1 MTSRWAFLIREAGGK
16 SHGEL
21 EFVPVSYFV
30 FQIASGN
37 CFLTLALEIVALS
50 TANDLVKLQYVVSH
64 TQQCPFAS
72 YFLQST

>member
-1 MTSRWAFLIREAGGK
+1 MTSRWAFLIREASGK
-16 SHGEL
+16 CYGEL

-50 TANDLVKLQYVVSH
+50 TANDLVKLQNVVSH
-64 TQQCPFAS
+64 ADQCPLTA
-72 YFLQST
+72 YFLQPA

>member
-1 MTSRWAFLIREAGGK
+1 MTSRWAFLIREASGK
-16 SHGEL
+16 SYGEL

-50 TANDLVKLQYVVSH
+50 TANDLVKLQNVVSR
-64 TQQCPFAS
+64 TDQRPLPS
-72 YFLQST
+72 YFLQPA

>member
-1 MTSRWAFLIREAGGK
+1 MTSGWAFLIRKAGGK

-64 TQQCPFAS
+64 TDQRPLTS
-72 YFLQST
+72 YFLQPA